1 MSTFNDFLFLQII
14 HDCLLFHLS
23 SHLQEPVFGIFN
35 TWPGILVALDLLVYW
50 GNQSISENVSSSW
63 STLSMIVWL
72 TNFFQFVQNSV
83 TTYSTLITTLSGVM
97 VQYSVVPEKSCTC
110 WPLIIQSSC
119 ALIVPAPR
127 GTAPQDLS
135 LIGGGIEHSLVGSGS
150 STKLRWWRTEMRWLK
165 TEKQQQSSEDNIWK
179 SAESRQQNQK
189 LTNIHYGLEARL
201 GEGQR
206 LAQPWECHK
215 GNCQGI
221 ST

>member
-1 MSTFNDFLFLQII
+1 MNSWYTHRLMYRHRLVVKYL
-14 HDCLLFHLS
+14 CLWITYVREDQVL
-23 SHLQEPVFGIFN
+23 PVFGIFN

-83 TTYSTLITTLSGVM
+83 TTYNTLITTLSGVM

-119 ALIVPAPR
+119 ALIVPAPW

-135 LIGGGIEHSLVGSGS
+135 LIGHGIEHSLVGSGS
-150 STKLRWWRTEMRWLK
+150 STKLRGWRT
-165 TEKQQQSSEDNIWK
+165 
-179 SAESRQQNQK
+179 
-189 LTNIHYGLEARL
+189 
-201 GEGQR
+201 
-206 LAQPWECHK
+206 
-215 GNCQGI
+215 
-221 ST
+221 